1 MTKEDTAPGGL
12 LSKVVRFVRNP
23 TVDWTELDSLAGSPE
38 SQYTRQKLKEMIERK
53 RRNDFVRRRE
63 FDQLRKLR
71 RKEGAPGVMHDDTPA
86 RTSFMSTGIGER
98 SERAETLR
106 KIDAIEQQMSQQWWK
121 AQGAV
126 PSGRQPVR
134 QEAERHPDADAPSA
148 LGETTLPPPMSAS
161 QSQAGSWR
169 DPLQAFAPTA
179 ASALQRDSTIN
190 SEVPSALFRDDNLLS
205 PFAPSAAEEAAAQ
218 NAPREEKFVHEP
230 DLEEAAIL
238 FANADYAGAARCLNE
253 VLARHAKDETA
264 EQHEI
269 WMTLFDLYRATG
281 QQEPFD
287 ALAIDYAARY
297 GRSAPLWFSMP
308 RQLGVA
314 PSAHTEAQ
322 PQRELVWNAP
332 ATLGQQTIAALQV
345 SLSRS
350 APPWTLNWGRL
361 VAIDA
366 PALAAL
372 VDLFGAWAN
381 QKVSLRFQGLAA
393 LHKVLQAQT
402 VAEDRTAD
410 PQWWLLRMALLR
422 LTDQADDFEA
432 VALDYCVTYEVSPP
446 SWADPK
452 CRLLGEDAPATH
464 GLGDAA
470 AVAAPGM
477 PQAMDDAAPV
487 AELAGEI
494 EGDAQPQLAPL
505 EELMPKGRPFVIAC
519 DRLIRIDF
527 AAVGSVLNW
536 AAVQQ
541 AQGRELHF
549 HNLHRLIAVFFNV
562 IGIGEHAW
570 VEPRKN

>member
-1 MTKEDTAPGGL
+1 MAREDTAPGGL
-12 LSKVVRFVRNP
+12 LSKVARFVRNP
-23 TVDWTELDSLAGSPE
+23 TVDWAELDSLGGSQE

-53 RRNDFVRRRE
+53 RRNDFVRKRE

-71 RKEGAPGVMHDDTPA
+71 RKEIAPGVLHDDTPT
-86 RTSFMSTGIGER
+86 RTSFMSTGIGES

-106 KIDAIEQQMSQQWWK
+106 KINAIEQQMSQQWWK
-121 AQGAV
+121 AQGAT
-126 PSGRQPVR
+126 PPGR
-134 QEAERHPDADAPSA
+134 APSRPEPEA
-148 LGETTLPPPMSAS
+148 PAASTASEAPSSLGETTLPPPLST
-161 QSQAGSWR
+161 SQAGAWH

-179 ASALQRDSTIN
+179 PSALQPDSSIN
-190 SEVPSALFRDDNLLS
+190 SEVPSALFRDDNAHN
-205 PFAPSAAEEAAAQ
+205 PFASSAPAEEDTIRT
-218 NAPREEKFVHEP
+218 APREEKFVHEP

-238 FANADYAGAARCLNE
+238 FANADYVGAARCLNE
-253 VLARHAKDETA
+253 VLARHAKDEPA
-264 EQHEI
+264 DQHEI

-281 QQEPFD
+281 RQEPFD

-314 PSAHTEAQ
+314 PAALDEAQ
-322 PQRELVWNAP
+322 AQRELVWNAP
-332 ATLGQQTIAALQV
+332 ATLGQQSVTALQA
-345 SLSRS
+345 SLAR
-350 APPWTLNWGRL
+350 AKPPWTLNWGRL
-361 VAIDA
+361 ASIEA

-372 VDLFGAWAN
+372 IELFGAWAN
-381 QKVSLRFQGLAA
+381 QKVKLRFQGLAA
-393 LHKVLQAQT
+393 LHQVLQAHT
-402 VAEDRTAD
+402 VAEDRSLD

-422 LTDQADDFEA
+422 LTGQADDFEV

-446 SWADPK
+446 SWVDPK
-452 CRLLGEDAPATH
+452 CSLLGEGAAESA
-464 GLGDAA
+464 GGALAA
-470 AVAAPGM
+470 APDAGAGDDGAAV
-477 PQAMDDAAPV
+477 V
-487 AELAGEI
+487 AELVGEI
-494 EGDAQPQLAPL
+494 EGDAQPTLAPL
-505 EELMPKGRPFVIAC
+505 EVLMQKGRPFVIAC

-549 HNLHRLIAVFFNV
+549 RNLHRLIAVFFNV

>member
-53 RRNDFVRRRE
+53 RRTDFVRRRE

-86 RTSFMSTGIGER
+86 RTSFLSTGIGER

-121 AQGAV
+121 AQGAI

-134 QEAERHPDADAPSA
+134 QEVERHPDADVPSA

-161 QSQAGSWR
+161 QSQAVSWR

-205 PFAPSAAEEAAAQ
+205 PFAPSAAEEAAAR

-308 RQLGVA
+308 KQLGVA
-314 PSAHTEAQ
+314 PAAHTEAHT
-322 PQRELVWNAP
+322 QRELVWNAP

-361 VAIDA
+361 VTIDA

-381 QKVSLRFQGLAA
+381 QGVIALSGTGGTAQSAA
-393 LHKVLQAQT
+393 GA
-402 VAEDRTAD
+402 DRGRGSHRG
-410 PQWWLLRMALLR
+410 P
-422 LTDQADDFEA
+422 A
-432 VALDYCVTYEVSPP
+432 VV
-446 SWADPK
+446 
-452 CRLLGEDAPATH
+452 
-464 GLGDAA
+464 AA
-470 AVAAPGM
+470 AHGAAASDRPG
-477 PQAMDDAAPV
+477 
-487 AELAGEI
+487 
-494 EGDAQPQLAPL
+494 
-505 EELMPKGRPFVIAC
+505 R
-519 DRLIRIDF
+519 
-527 AAVGSVLNW
+527 
-536 AAVQQ
+536 
-541 AQGRELHF
+541 
-549 HNLHRLIAVFFNV
+549 
-562 IGIGEHAW
+562 
-570 VEPRKN
+570 